1 MRRIRTRVI
10 LAMLLVA
17 LLPAVPLSLAV
28 RGLLERSFGPVLDAR
43 LDAALAAGLAE
54 SRARLAERREALRRA
69 APALVAA
76 AGPSGL
82 VVADST
88 GVLLEA
94 GGEAVGAVGGLPQ
107 RLPPLGGEPAAGL
120 TAADRQALLA
130 WAAAAR
136 PASIAPVVVPV
147 GAASGAA
154 GGTAGGTAGGAAD
167 GAPVSLPG
175 ALLVEPQRV
184 NGWLAALAAGESGA
198 PVAVAMQLP
207 AGLAARAAALGDGY
221 SLLRL
226 LQQERA
232 AVLRGYVLPFV
243 AIYAA
248 LVALALL
255 AGLWLANRLVRP
267 LEALAAG
274 ARRVAAG
281 DLDTRCAARA
291 GGEAGALVAAFNEMV
306 ARLAEQRRELA
317 RLERLAAW
325 RNLARTLAH
334 EIKNPLQPILLA
346 VQSARQQYRG
356 GDAEH
361 ARVLAECEE
370 IVSEEVEGLRAL
382 VRGFSDFAR
391 PPEPKLAEGDLRD
404 LVADVARLY
413 GAERVSVA
421 APEAG
426 GSGAGG
432 AAADTA
438 PGGAV
443 PARFDAGELRR
454 ALINLVDNALAA
466 CAEAGV
472 AAPVRLACG
481 RDERGA
487 YVSVADDG
495 PGIAPENLARVF
507 EPDFSTKK
515 EGMGL
520 GLAIVDGISRAH
532 GGTVTAASESGRGAT
547 FTIRLP

>member
-43 LDAALAAGLAE
+43 LEAALAAGLAE
-54 SRARLAERREALRRA
+54 SRARLAERREALRQA
-69 APALVAA
+69 APALAA
-76 AGPSGL
+76 AGRPAGL

-94 GGEAVGAVGGLPQ
+94 GGVAAGAVGGAP
-107 RLPPLGGEPAAGL
+107 GGAPAANL
-120 TAADRQALLA
+120 TAADRQALQA
-130 WAAAAR
+130 WAAATR
-136 PASIAPVVVPV
+136 PTPIAPSVAP
-147 GAASGAA
+147 
-154 GGTAGGTAGGAAD
+154 T
-167 GAPVSLPG
+167 GAPIEPPG
-175 ALLVEPQRV
+175 AVLVEPQRV
-184 NGWLAALAAGESGA
+184 NEWLAALVAGEDGA
-198 PVAVAMQLP
+198 PVAVAMRLP
-207 AGLAARAAALGDGY
+207 QGLAARAAALGDGY

-243 AIYAA
+243 AIYAV

-267 LEALAAG
+267 LEALAAS

-281 DLDTRCAARA
+281 DLDTRCAAHA
-291 GGEAGALVAAFNEMV
+291 GGEAGALVAAFNDMV

-391 PPEPKLAEGDLRD
+391 PPEPRLADGDLRD

-413 GAERVSVA
+413 GAERVSVT
-421 APEAG
+421 APAG
-426 GSGAGG
+426 DGSAAGG
-432 AAADTA
+432 AAAGAA
-438 PGGAV
+438 PAAPV
-443 PARFDAGELRR
+443 PASFDAAELRR

-472 AAPVRLACG
+472 ATPVRLACG

-495 PGIAPENLARVF
+495 AGVAPELLPRVF

-520 GLAIVDGISRAH
+520 GLAIVDGIARAH
-532 GGTVTAASESGRGAT
+532 GGAVSATSEPGCGAT

>member
-43 LDAALAAGLAE
+43 LEAALAAGLTE
-54 SRARLAERREALRRA
+54 SRARLAERREALRQA
-69 APALVAA
+69 APALAA
-76 AGPSGL
+76 AGRPAGL

-94 GGEAVGAVGGLPQ
+94 GGA
-107 RLPPLGGEPAAGL
+107 RAAGL
-120 TAADRQALLA
+120 AEADRQALQS

-136 PASIAPVVVPV
+136 PAPTAPP
-147 GAASGAA
+147 
-154 GGTAGGTAGGAAD
+154 
-167 GAPVSLPG
+167 GAPIEPPG
-175 ALLVEPQRV
+175 TLLVEPQRV
-184 NGWLAALAAGESGA
+184 SEWLAALVAGEDGA
-198 PVAVAMQLP
+198 PVAVAMRLP
-207 AGLAARAAALGDGY
+207 QGLAARAAALGDGY

-243 AIYAA
+243 AIYAV
-248 LVALALL
+248 LVAMALL

-267 LEALAAG
+267 LEALAAS

-281 DLDTRCAARA
+281 DLDTRCAAKA
-291 GGEAGALVAAFNEMV
+291 GGEAGALVAAFNDMV

-325 RNLARTLAH
+325 RRLARTLAH

-391 PPEPKLAEGDLRD
+391 PPEPRLADGDLRD

-413 GAERVSVA
+413 GAERVSVT
-421 APEAG
+421 APAG
-426 GSGAGG
+426 DGSAAGG
-432 AAADTA
+432 AAAGAA
-438 PGGAV
+438 PAAPV
-443 PARFDAGELRR
+443 PARFDAAELRR

-472 AAPVRLACG
+472 ATPVRLACG

-495 PGIAPENLARVF
+495 AGVAPELLPRVF

-520 GLAIVDGISRAH
+520 GLAIVDGIARAH
-532 GGTVTAASESGRGAT
+532 GGAVSATSEPGRGAT

>member
-1 MRRIRTRVI
+1 MRRIRTRVV
-10 LAMLLVA
+10 LAMLLVG

-43 LDAALAAGLAE
+43 LEAALAAGLAE
-54 SRARLAERREALRRA
+54 SRARLAERKDLLRRA
-69 APALVAA
+69 APALAA
-76 AGPSGL
+76 AGRPGE
-82 VVADST
+82 VVAADST
-88 GVLLEA
+88 GALIAADGAA
-94 GGEAVGAVGGLPQ
+94 GGGAAGSGAVAGG
-107 RLPPLGGEPAAGL
+107 AAGGRAVAGI
-120 TAADRQALLA
+120 TAADREALQA

-136 PASIAPVVVPV
+136 PGPEPPASASDPRASSAFSAFPASPAPPASPASP
-147 GAASGAA
+147 GAS
-154 GGTAGGTAGGAAD
+154 
-167 GAPVSLPG
+167 PG

-184 NGWLAALAAGESGA
+184 NEWLAALVAGDDGA
-198 PVAVAMQLP
+198 PVAVAMRLP
-207 AGLAARAAALGDGY
+207 EGLAARAATLGDGY

-226 LQQERA
+226 LQRERA
-232 AVLRGYVLPFV
+232 AVLRSYVLPFV

-248 LVALALL
+248 LVAAALL

-267 LEALAAG
+267 LEALAAS

-281 DLDTRCAARA
+281 DLDTRCRARA
-291 GGEAGALVAAFNEMV
+291 GGEAGALVAAFNDMV

-325 RNLARTLAH
+325 RSLARTLAH

-391 PPEPKLAEGDLRD
+391 PPEPRLADGDLRD

-421 APEAG
+421 APEA
-426 GSGAGG
+426 
-432 AAADTA
+432 
-438 PGGAV
+438 AV
-443 PARFDAGELRR
+443 PARFDAAELRR
-454 ALINLVDNALAA
+454 ALLNLVDNALAA

-481 RDERGA
+481 RDEHGA
-487 YVSVADDG
+487 HVSVADDG
-495 PGIAPENLARVF
+495 PGIAPDLLPRVF

-515 EGMGL
+515 EGLGL
-520 GLAIVDGISRAH
+520 GLAIVDSIARAH
-532 GGTVTAASESGRGAT
+532 GGAASAVSELGRGAT